1 MDLEESFSV
10 VFATAPDEEEL
21 IAELYA
27 QDRCVIEIRT
37 DELDDFDVRFVDR
50 EGQKLGALK
59 LSRLESM
66 INRAKEGLPR

>member
-10 VFATAPDEEEL
+10 IFATAPDEENL

-27 QDRCVIEIRT
+27 QDQCVTEIRA
-37 DELDDFDVRFVDR
+37 DDLNDFDVRFVDHK
-50 EGQKLGALK
+50 GKSLGELK

-66 INRAKEGLPR
+66 IERAKEGLR

>member
-10 VFATAPDEEEL
+10 IFATAPDEECL

-27 QDRCVIEIRT
+27 QDRCVIEIHT
-37 DELDDFDVRFVDR
+37 DDLNDFDVRFVDDK
-50 EGQKLGALK
+50 GQKLGELK

-66 INRAKEGLPR
+66 IKRAKEGLPR